1 VRAATRNGTAIPAL
15 ACTYTDEC
23 DDESSNE
30 GLDAPLRKESGDKK
44 KAVKRAVTGVKAGV
58 LGIGPGPKAKEKKLE
73 EERDV
78 LKLKIGQFRG
88 TCTCA
93 KLTIS

>member
-1 VRAATRNGTAIPAL
+1 VRAATRNGTPIPAL

-30 GLDAPLRKESGDKK
+30 GLDAPLRKDSGDKK
-44 KAVKRAVTGVKAGV
+44 KAVKRAVAGVKAGV
-58 LGIGPGPKAKEKKLE
+58 LGTGPGPKAKEKKLE

-78 LKLKIGQFRG
+78 LKLKIGQFKG
-88 TCTCA
+88 TRI
-93 KLTIS
+93 LRRS